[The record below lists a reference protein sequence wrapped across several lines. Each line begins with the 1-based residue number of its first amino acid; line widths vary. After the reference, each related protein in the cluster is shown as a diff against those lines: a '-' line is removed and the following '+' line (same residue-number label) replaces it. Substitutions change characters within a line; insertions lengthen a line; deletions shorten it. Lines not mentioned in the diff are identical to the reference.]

1 MAKET
6 KSRVV
11 FQRSALGTRIALL
24 VMLCVCIAAM
34 AVAGLAIYTAKR
46 DTAALRQQALDLE
59 KRNEQLEAAWTPSS
73 ASLRRSWGCTCRT
86 PSFSTQ
92 SNTLKHGGKKGNM
105 EFTVGDILEGKV
117 KSITNFGAFVTL
129 PENRTGMVHISEVA
143 NTYVSDIRQHLTE
156 GQDVKVMVIGNE
168 NGKINLSIKRLE
180 PKPAR
185 ENNRPRNNAAPAA
198 PAAPKTAD
206 QLFEERLKQ
215 FMTESD
221 SKISSIRQYS
231 DHRTKSRRR

>member
-1 MAKET
+1 
-6 KSRVV
+6 
-11 FQRSALGTRIALL
+11 
-24 VMLCVCIAAM
+24 
-34 AVAGLAIYTAKR
+34 
-46 DTAALRQQALDLE
+46 
-59 KRNEQLEAAWTPSS
+59 
-73 ASLRRSWGCTCRT
+73 
-86 PSFSTQ
+86 
-92 SNTLKHGGKKGNM
+92 M

-185 ENNRPRNNAAPAA
+185 DNNRPRNNAAPRREGNGRPNRAPAA

-206 QLFEERLKQ
+206 QLFEEKLKQ
-215 FMTESD
+215 FMSD
-221 SKISSIRQYS
+221 SDSRIAGCRQYE
-231 DHRTKSRRR
+231 HKTKSRRR